1 MAKFKALKYQR
12 WAILWTIIILV
23 LCNIDLSS
31 GQSSGFFFTGF
42 DKLAHLG
49 FFYVLTIL
57 LFYGK
62 IKYQHNYSFRSLTI
76 FKIILISAAIGG
88 GIELLQWK
96 VFTYRSAEW
105 WDFACD
111 MIGCLMGV
119 FSYVLLHLSN
129 YNETIIRSNDVFNK
143 TDEFGNA

>member
-1 MAKFKALKYQR
+1 MSDFKALRYQR
-12 WAILWTIIILV
+12 WAIVWTVITLV
-23 LCNIDLSS
+23 LCNIKLPEQEGDEGL
-31 GQSSGFFFTGF
+31 FFTGF
-42 DKLAHLG
+42 DKMAHLG

-62 IKYQHNYSFRSLTI
+62 INFQHNFSFRSLTI
-76 FKIILISAAIGG
+76 LKILLIAAILGG

-111 MIGCLMGV
+111 MLGAFMGV
-119 FSYVLLHLSN
+119 FSYVLLHQSN
-129 YNETIIRSNDVFNK
+129 YNAEKV
-143 TDEFGNA
+143 

>member
-1 MAKFKALKYQR
+1 MSSIKALKYQR
-12 WAILWTIIILV
+12 WAILWAVVTLV
-23 LCNIDLSS
+23 LCNIDLSKAS
-31 GQSSGFFFTGF
+31 HTSGFFFTGF

-76 FKIILISAAIGG
+76 FKIIMISVIIGG

-96 VFTYRSAEW
+96 MFTYRSAEW
-105 WDFACD
+105 WDFVCD

-119 FSYVLLHLSN
+119 FSYVLLHRSN
-129 YNETIIRSNDVFNK
+129 YNEDKV
-143 TDEFGNA
+143 

>member
-143 TDEFGNA
+143 TDEFGSA

>member
-1 MAKFKALKYQR
+1 MATFKALKYQR
-12 WAILWTIIILV
+12 WAILWTVLTLV

-31 GQSSGFFFTGF
+31 GGHSGFFFEGF

-76 FKIILISAAIGG
+76 FKIIMISVIIGG

-111 MIGCLMGV
+111 MIGCLMAV

-129 YNETIIRSNDVFNK
+129 YNENSAANTK
-143 TDEFGNA
+143 

>member
-1 MAKFKALKYQR
+1 MNATFKALKHQR
-12 WAILWTIIILV
+12 WSIIWAIIVLV
-23 LCNIDLSS
+23 LCNIRMPESDGSS
-31 GQSSGFFFTGF
+31 SFFFEGF
-42 DKLAHLG
+42 DKVAHLG

-62 IKYQHNYSFRSLTI
+62 IKYQHNYAFRSLTI
-76 FKIILISAAIGG
+76 FKIVLICFLLGG

-105 WDFACD
+105 WDLGSD
-111 MIGCLMGV
+111 MIGSFMGV

-129 YNETIIRSNDVFNK
+129 YNEKNV
-143 TDEFGNA
+143 

>member
-1 MAKFKALKYQR
+1 MHNMSFTKALKYQR

-23 LCNIDLSS
+23 LCNLDLSHAGGNS
-31 GQSSGFFFTGF
+31 DIFFKGF

-62 IKYQHNYSFRSLTI
+62 IKYQHSYHFRSLTI
-76 FKIILISAAIGG
+76 FKIILISAILGG
-88 GIELLQWK
+88 GIELIQWK
-96 VFTYRSAEW
+96 IFTYRSAEW
-105 WDFACD
+105 WDFFAD
-111 MIGCLMGV
+111 MIGCFMGV

-129 YNETIIRSNDVFNK
+129 YE
-143 TDEFGNA
+143 NAKV

>member
-1 MAKFKALKYQR
+1 MPSFKALKYQR
-12 WAILWTIIILV
+12 WAILWAVVTLV
-23 LCNIDLSS
+23 LCNIDLSKAS
-31 GQSSGFFFTGF
+31 HSPGFFFTGF

-76 FKIILISAAIGG
+76 FKIIMISVVIGG

-96 VFTYRSAEW
+96 MFTYRSAEW
-105 WDFACD
+105 WDFASD

-119 FSYVLLHLSN
+119 FSYVLLHRSN
-129 YNETIIRSNDVFNK
+129 YNEDKV
-143 TDEFGNA
+143 